1 MNADA
6 STEPDNQAE
15 PSKASRAADEF
26 IEIVKT
32 VAYALGI
39 ALVLR
44 VLLFQPFTIP
54 SGSMIPNLEIGDYII
69 VTKYS
74 YGYSRHCRRFGP
86 PIFRGRIFAAAP
98 HRGDIV
104 VFK

>member
-1 MNADA
+1 MTD
-6 STEPDNQAE
+6 
-15 PSKASRAADEF
+15 AADDFTPPEEKGVVAEL

-54 SGSMIPNLEIGDYII
+54 SASMEPNLYQGD
-69 VTKYS
+69 
-74 YGYSRHCRRFGP
+74 
-86 PIFRGRIFAAAP
+86 
-98 HRGDIV
+98 
-104 VFK
+104 